1 MLSKQLNW
9 LNVKIHTFNTGKG
22 YARSK
27 QQGFSWAM
35 SLTFSWT
42 MSSLK
47 GQWPQTIPRQP
58 LTPHLLRLHVWHYPR
73 ESLAKTHL
81 YDTITCFF
89 FFQNLTKRL
98 MTPDDINSIW
108 WEEWKLME
116 FHVWPY
122 LSIIAC
128 KFHRNTWKYVD
139 TVHHFSKLQ
148 SKGQWPKMVAQMTF
162 NPISFEVASM
172 SSPKDIYSNFKC
184 KTNSRIVIASLVKVM
199 RKHGIHYV
207 MCKICPS
214 WTIWSIIASK
224 K

>member
-1 MLSKQLNW
+1 
-9 LNVKIHTFNTGKG
+9 
-22 YARSK
+22 
-27 QQGFSWAM
+27 M

-58 LTPHLLRLHVWHYPR
+58 LTPHLLRLHVRCCPR
-73 ESLAKTHL
+73 IRLAKTHL
-81 YDTITCFF
+81 YDTITCFC

-98 MTPDDINSIW
+98 MTPDDINSIQL
-108 WEEWKLME
+108 EEWKLME

-148 SKGQWPKMVAQMTF
+148 SKGQWPKMVVPDDLWPYIFWGCMY
-162 NPISFEVASM
+162 
-172 SSPKDIYSNFKC
+172 IYVF
-184 KTNSRIVIASLVKVM
+184 TQGYILQL
-199 RKHGIHYV
+199 
-207 MCKICPS
+207 
-214 WTIWSIIASK
+214 
-224 K
+224 